1 MEESIENKIVRSER
15 ITLDNAVPGMVVTE
29 AVTNEAGGVV
39 LPADSILT
47 HTHLDRLRELGI
59 EHIYIMRC
67 SVAKEFNPLRG
78 MTAIVIDD
86 SLFFRH
92 MFGKM
97 LYRMGMFVC
106 EESETAE
113 EGIRFA
119 KKYKPDLVVV
129 DIHLPKMDGV
139 HAIAKLK
146 KELPG
151 VRLLAASVD
160 KERHTVI
167 DAIRAGAHYYLVKPV
182 QWETLKPIILN
193 ILAPGAAHD
202 LE

>member
-1 MEESIENKIVRSER
+1 
-15 ITLDNAVPGMVVTE
+15 MVVTE
-29 AVTNEAGGVV
+29 AVKNQTGGIV
-39 LPADSILT
+39 LPADAILT

-67 SVAKEFNPLRG
+67 EVAKEFNPLRG
-78 MTAIVIDD
+78 KTAIIIDD

-119 KKYKPDLVVV
+119 KRYKPDLVVV
-129 DIHLPKMDGV
+129 DIHLPKMDGI
-139 HAIAKLK
+139 HAISKLK
-146 KELPG
+146 KDLPDTK
-151 VRLLAASVD
+151 LLAASVD
-160 KERHTVI
+160 KERKTVL
-167 DAIRAGAHYYLVKPV
+167 DSIRAGAHYFLAKPIH
-182 QWETLKPIILN
+182 WETLNPIILN
-193 ILAPGAAHD
+193 LLAPEAAD
-202 LE
+202 TVTS